1 MLLVVLALAALHH
14 LDHVLRADNSGW
26 PFTPDVTPFTISLVV
41 YPLMALDFGW
51 LRERP
56 WVRVALVG
64 TLFVALQVVHLV
76 YEPPG
81 AQYGTW
87 ATGASDLPH
96 ALGRPNL
103 LRAAVPAL
111 GVASVVISTLLSAA
125 VLAAL
130 ALLVREARGP
140 AGPPDVR

>member
-1 MLLVVLALAALHH
+1 MLLV
-14 LDHVLRADNSGW
+14 
-26 PFTPDVTPFTISLVV
+26 I

-56 WVRVALVG
+56 WTRVGLVA
-64 TLFVALQVVHLV
+64 TMFVALQVVHLV

-87 ATGASDLPH
+87 ATGASSLPP

-103 LRAAVPAL
+103 LEAAVPAL
-111 GVASVVISTLLSAA
+111 GVVSVAMSAVLPAA

-130 ALLVREARGP
+130 ALLVQEARRTP
-140 AGPPDVR
+140 